1 MVWLSAWRALI
12 NRLMTRPF
20 VKMHG
25 LGNDFL
31 IVDARTQPFKLSNA
45 LVRRLA
51 DRKLGV
57 GCDQLIVMEPA
68 RGGGDTY
75 MRIWNPDGGE
85 VEACGNATRCL
96 GRILM
101 EETGKNEVIIE
112 TVAGVLQA
120 KSAEGGLVTVDMG
133 TPKFDW
139 QDIPLRE
146 SMDTRLIDYMAVPG
160 TAFGLTGPSAVNVG
174 NPHCVF
180 FVEDA
185 EAHDLEALGPGIE
198 NHMLFPERTNV
209 EFAQVQNSGKI
220 RLRVWERGTGITQAC
235 GTGACAAAVC
245 AMRQSLTDRIV
256 DVELDGGVLT
266 IEWDAGNDHI
276 YMTGP
281 AALSY
286 EGELADELI
295 QSVPAVQD
303 DA

>member
-1 MVWLSAWRALI
+1 
-12 NRLMTRPF
+12 
-20 VKMHG
+20 MHG

-31 IVDARTQPFKLSNA
+31 IIDARTEPFDPSEA

-57 GCDQLIVMEPA
+57 GCDQLIVMDRA
-68 RGGGDTY
+68 KRGGDTF

-101 EETGKNEVIIE
+101 EESGKSQVVIE
-112 TVAGVLQA
+112 TVAGDLKA
-120 KSAEGGLVTVDMG
+120 RSGGGALVTVDMG
-133 TPKFDW
+133 VPKFDW

-160 TAFGLTGPSAVNVG
+160 TAFGLTGPSAVNIG

-185 EAHDLEALGPGIE
+185 EAHDLEAIGPGIE

-209 EFAQVQNSGKI
+209 GFAQVRNAGNI
-220 RLRVWERGTGITQAC
+220 RLRVWERGTGVTQAC

-245 AMRQSLTDRIV
+245 AMRQSLADRIV
-256 DVELDGGVLT
+256 DVELDGGVLR
-266 IEWDAGNDHI
+266 IEWDAKTDHI
-276 YMTGP
+276 HMSGP

-286 EGELADELI
+286 RGVLAEELMT
-295 QSVPAVQD
+295 SVSPEQENA
-303 DA
+303 

>member
-1 MVWLSAWRALI
+1 
-12 NRLMTRPF
+12 
-20 VKMHG
+20 MHG

-31 IVDARTQPFKLSNA
+31 IIDARTQPFELSDA

-68 RGGGDTY
+68 KAGGDTY

-101 EETGKNEVIIE
+101 EESGKAEVIIE
-112 TVAGVLQA
+112 TVADVLKA
-120 KSAEGGLVTVDMG
+120 RASEGGLVTVDMG

-209 EFAQVQNSGKI
+209 EFAQVRNSGNI

-245 AMRQSLTDRIV
+245 AMRQSLTDRTV
-256 DVELDGGVLT
+256 DVELDGGILT

-281 AALSY
+281 ASLSY
-286 EGELADELI
+286 EGTLADELI
-295 QSVPAVQD
+295 HSVQAVPAAQD

>member
-1 MVWLSAWRALI
+1 MVWLSAWWALI

-31 IVDARTQPFKLSNA
+31 IVDARTQPFELSKA
-45 LVRRLA
+45 VVRLLA

-68 RGGGDTY
+68 RKGGDTY

-101 EETGKNEVIIE
+101 EESGKTQVIIE
-112 TVAGVLQA
+112 TVAGALKA
-120 KSAEGGLVTVDMG
+120 RSADDGLVTVDMG

-209 EFAQVQNSGKI
+209 EFAQVRNSGNI

-245 AMRQSLTDRIV
+245 AMRQSLTDRTV
-256 DVELDGGVLT
+256 DVELDGGILT

-281 AALSY
+281 ASLSY
-286 EGELADELI
+286 EGTLADELI
-295 QSVPAVQD
+295 ASIPAVQD
-303 DA
+303 NA

>member
-1 MVWLSAWRALI
+1 
-12 NRLMTRPF
+12 
-20 VKMHG
+20 MHG

-31 IVDARTQPFKLSNA
+31 IIDARTQPFELSDA

-68 RGGGDTY
+68 KAGGDTY

-101 EETGKNEVIIE
+101 EESGKAEVIIE
-112 TVAGVLQA
+112 TVADVLKA
-120 KSAEGGLVTVDMG
+120 RASEGGLVTVDMG

-209 EFAQVQNSGKI
+209 EFAQVRNSGNI

-245 AMRQSLTDRIV
+245 AMRQSLTDRTV

-266 IEWDAGNDHI
+266 IEWDAANDHI

-286 EGELADELI
+286 EGTLADELI
-295 QSVPAVQD
+295 HSVQAVPAAQD

>member
-1 MVWLSAWRALI
+1 
-12 NRLMTRPF
+12 
-20 VKMHG
+20 MHG

-31 IVDARTQPFKLSNA
+31 IIDARTEPFELSDA

-57 GCDQLIVMEPA
+57 GCDQFIVMEPA
-68 RGGGDTY
+68 KDGGDTY

-101 EETGKNEVIIE
+101 EESGKDEVIIE
-112 TVAGVLQA
+112 TVAGVLKA
-120 KSAEGGLVTVDMG
+120 RKGEGGLVTVDMG

-209 EFAQVQNSGKI
+209 EFAQVRNSGNI

-245 AMRQSLTDRIV
+245 AMRQSLTDRTV

-266 IEWDAGNDHI
+266 IEWDASNDHI

-286 EGELADELI
+286 EGVLAGELI
-295 QSVPAVQD
+295 RSVLEPGQERAQPK
-303 DA
+303 

>member
-1 MVWLSAWRALI
+1 
-12 NRLMTRPF
+12 
-20 VKMHG
+20 MHG

-31 IVDARTQPFKLSNA
+31 IIDARTQPFELSDA

-51 DRKLGV
+51 NRKLGV

-68 RGGGDTY
+68 KAGGDTY

-101 EETGKNEVIIE
+101 EESGKDEVVIE
-112 TVAGVLQA
+112 TVAGTLKA
-120 KSAEGGLVTVDMG
+120 RSGEGGLVTVDMG

-209 EFAQVQNSGKI
+209 EFAQVRNCGNI

-245 AMRQSLTDRIV
+245 AMRQSLTDRTV

-266 IEWDAGNDHI
+266 IEWDAANDHI

-286 EGELADELI
+286 EGTLADELI
-295 QSVPAVQD
+295 QSVPAVPAVPAVQD
-303 DA
+303 DAQPK